1 MVVGYLYLPK
11 DNPNKPLGEDAHFM
25 HELYQTIGVAG
36 WALKGINVGIYTRE
50 LMRNSFIATYDEA
63 MKGHVSPKRVLEEA
77 YKNTNSKGQST
88 ICIITLNSV
97 KSTMVTAN
105 VGDSGL
111 LLIRK
116 GKIIYKWPIQQR
128 GFGCSYQLGNCNANN
143 PSVAQEMELNVE
155 KDVILM
161 VGTDVMLDNIFESEI
176 EKIVRR
182 AINEKLK
189 AEGWLVKLGTLLCI
203 IHLIDLQIHH
213 MLEHLRE
220 DIKEEKLM
228 ILLLL
233 LLIHN
238 NKIIK
243 IKSSNKKIECFC
255 FVAYEVQNAICKLY
269 YIMQMLYY
277 ILFRE
282 FNILYNPNIQI
293 NLCTSDQF
301 N

>member
-189 AEGWLVKLGTLLCI
+189 AEDTPYARASEGRHKGGK
-203 IHLIDLQIHH
+203 ID
-213 MLEHLRE
+213 
-220 DIKEEKLM
+220 DITV
-228 ILLLL
+228 I
-233 LLIHN
+233 
-238 NKIIK
+238 
-243 IKSSNKKIECFC
+243 
-255 FVAYEVQNAICKLY
+255 VAYTQ
-269 YIMQMLYY
+269 
-277 ILFRE
+277 
-282 FNILYNPNIQI
+282 
-293 NLCTSDQF
+293 
-301 N
+301 